1 MKPLTLIA
9 LAAAL
14 ATTAN
19 AAPPEPDATP
29 RATAEAAQQKAA
41 QDTATDI
48 ASITADRGIVTRP
61 GRFTIEPS
69 FSHAHSNATR
79 VAVEGYT
86 IIPALLIGL
95 INISEI
101 QRDIFVSAVSLKYG
115 FTSRFEGS
123 VRIPYLSIREDLR
136 EREIFQGTPVDT
148 LRESS
153 GDGLGDVELAVRYQL
168 NDGLDGWPYLI
179 GVFRAK
185 APTGDGPYDVKQ
197 RVLTDNGG
205 NPIGIGLAERPTG
218 SGFWSVEPGLSFI
231 YPTDPAV
238 LFGNLSYVWTIKE
251 EQGFENGGTVDPGD
265 VVRFGFGMGFAFN
278 ERTSFSLGYDH
289 SVIRKTTFEHNNDLF
304 AANFD
309 RIQVGSLAFGLSH
322 RLSPATTLS
331 LTVAVG
337 VTDNAPCHDTSPDNT
352 GLPGSTPGAALIA
365 SVGATTR
372 VEVGHHTDVGL
383 SHAAHARVL
392 GEGSDTSEVSGATG
406 NLIGGPGIHIGA
418 FTVST
423 AVGDVGSGY

>member
-9 LAAAL
+9 LTAAL
-14 ATTAN
+14 VTTAN

-29 RATAEAAQQKAA
+29 RSTAEAAQQKAV
-41 QDTATDI
+41 QDSATDI

-197 RVLTDNGG
+197 RVLTDNSG
-205 NPIGIGLAERPTG
+205 NPIGIELAERPTG

-309 RIQVGSLAFGLSH
+309 RIQVGSLSFGLSH

-337 VTDNAPCHDTSPDNT
+337 VTDNAPNSEITLK
-352 GLPGSTPGAALIA
+352 LPI
-365 SVGATTR
+365 
-372 VEVGHHTDVGL
+372 
-383 SHAAHARVL
+383 
-392 GEGSDTSEVSGATG
+392 
-406 NLIGGPGIHIGA
+406 NL
-418 FTVST
+418 
-423 AVGDVGSGY
+423 

>member
-1 MKPLTLIA
+1 MKPLTPIA

-14 ATTAN
+14 ATAAN
-19 AAPPEPDATP
+19 AAPPEPDARP
-29 RATAEAAQQKAA
+29 RTTADAAQQQAV

-123 VRIPYLSIREDLR
+123 VRVPYLSIREDLR

-153 GDGLGDVELAVRYQL
+153 GEGLGDVELAVRYQL

-197 RVLTDNGG
+197 RLLTDNSG
-205 NPIGIGLAERPTG
+205 NPIGIELAERPTG

-309 RIQVGSLAFGLSH
+309 RIQVGSLSFGLSH

-337 VTDNAPCHDTSPDNT
+337 VTDNAPNSEITLK
-352 GLPGSTPGAALIA
+352 LPI
-365 SVGATTR
+365 
-372 VEVGHHTDVGL
+372 
-383 SHAAHARVL
+383 
-392 GEGSDTSEVSGATG
+392 
-406 NLIGGPGIHIGA
+406 NL
-418 FTVST
+418 
-423 AVGDVGSGY
+423 

>member
-9 LAAAL
+9 LTAAL
-14 ATTAN
+14 VTTAN

-29 RATAEAAQQKAA
+29 RSTAEAAQQKAV
-41 QDTATDI
+41 QDSATDI

-205 NPIGIGLAERPTG
+205 NPIGIELAERPTG

-337 VTDNAPCHDTSPDNT
+337 VTDNAPNSEITLK
-352 GLPGSTPGAALIA
+352 LPI
-365 SVGATTR
+365 
-372 VEVGHHTDVGL
+372 
-383 SHAAHARVL
+383 
-392 GEGSDTSEVSGATG
+392 
-406 NLIGGPGIHIGA
+406 NL
-418 FTVST
+418 
-423 AVGDVGSGY
+423 